1 MRLFINFTVFSST
14 FVFNFCYIYN
24 LYMIMPT
31 QYKMDSYLLRD
42 SLFVWWN
49 SMYMNSFISSKNA
62 RKLVKITAKKTG
74 ICLYGEYNFS
84 SWFSVSVRPNPPG
97 IQSRGVFRISHR
109 GGARFGGPPP
119 ELLCHSYLCTE
130 QLICISALSKLR
142 ESAEISAVRYINLNG
157 IVVSP
162 PPKHE

>member
-1 MRLFINFTVFSST
+1 MDKKFDKARSMRLFINFTVFSST

-109 GGARFGGPPP
+109 GGRDLGAPPRATMP
-119 ELLCHSYLCTE
+119 FIFVYRTADMHLCT
-130 QLICISALSKLR
+130 I
-142 ESAEISAVRYINLNG
+142 
-157 IVVSP
+157 
-162 PPKHE
+162 